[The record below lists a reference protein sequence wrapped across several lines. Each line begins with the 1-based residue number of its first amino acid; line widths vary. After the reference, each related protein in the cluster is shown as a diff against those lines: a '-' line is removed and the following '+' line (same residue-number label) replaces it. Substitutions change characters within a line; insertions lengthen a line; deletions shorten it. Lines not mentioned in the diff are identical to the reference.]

1 LPGGSTVVL
10 IGLGGN
16 LPGPGCGS
24 PRRTLTAAL
33 AALAGEGI
41 DVAACSAWYRSAP
54 LPPSDQ
60 PWYTNAVAILETAIG
75 PFALLAA
82 MQRVERQFGR
92 VPGARNA
99 ARTVDL
105 DLLDYD
111 GRQIETA
118 ALVLPHPRL
127 HLRRFVLE
135 PLDEVAPGWRHP
147 GFGLTAAELLSRLIE
162 PQTVRRLPREV
173 DDPPSRS

>member
-1 LPGGSTVVL
+1 MSVPGIVLQLRGTVKPTAPPQRLP
-10 IGLGGN
+10 
-16 LPGPGCGS
+16 
-24 PRRTLTAAL
+24 
-33 AALAGEGI
+33 
-41 DVAACSAWYRSAP
+41 RSAAP
-54 LPPSDQ
+54 RPSDQ
-60 PWYTNAVAILETAIG
+60 PWYTNAVGILETAIG

-92 VPGARNA
+92 VRGARNA

-147 GFGLTAAELLSRLIE
+147 RFGLTAAELLSWLIE
-162 PQTVRRLPREV
+162 PQTLRRLPREV
-173 DDPPSRS
+173 DDPPS